1 MADAVNTKNE
11 VDRVVVTKAAVDE
24 VKRLI
29 AQEKDENLY
38 LRIGVAAGG
47 CSGMS
52 YTMAFDTEKQDND
65 HELTFDGLKVL
76 IENKALSQLNG
87 TTLDFKGGLLGGGF
101 AFSNPNAR
109 RSCGCG
115 SSFSC

>member
-1 MADAVNTKNE
+1 MTEIVNTSTVPNT
-11 VDRVVVTKAAVDE
+11 VIVAKAAGDE
-24 VKRLI
+24 VKRLM
-29 AQEKDENLY
+29 AQEKEPSLY
-38 LRIGVAAGG
+38 LRLGVAAGG

-52 YTMAFDTEKQDND
+52 YTMAFDTEKQPND
-65 HELTFDGLKVL
+65 VEFDFDGLKVL
-76 IENKALSQLNG
+76 VDNKALAQLNG
-87 TTLDFKGGLLGGGF
+87 TTLEFKGGLLGGGF